1 MHYLVDRFITF
12 FHINKIKG
20 LKLHHF
26 INEMTALSEEIVIT
40 SSRIHSTCLFHIP
53 SLDSPISVPFFI
65 NNVRA
70 YLLII
75 KATGATVN

>member
-26 INEMTALSEEIVIT
+26 INEMITLPEEIVIT

-53 SLDSPISVPFFI
+53 SLDSPISVTFFI
-65 NNVRA
+65 NNVK
-70 YLLII
+70 LII
-75 KATGATVN
+75 KATGATIN